1 MYPRQNKG
9 LAADCEESI
18 ALTKATDWSFNYT
31 NLYLKGKDVLQA
43 GPIQAET

>member
-9 LAADCEESI
+9 LAADCEESM

-31 NLYLKGKDVLQA
+31 NLYLKGTDVLQA
-43 GPIQAET
+43 ELIQAEP